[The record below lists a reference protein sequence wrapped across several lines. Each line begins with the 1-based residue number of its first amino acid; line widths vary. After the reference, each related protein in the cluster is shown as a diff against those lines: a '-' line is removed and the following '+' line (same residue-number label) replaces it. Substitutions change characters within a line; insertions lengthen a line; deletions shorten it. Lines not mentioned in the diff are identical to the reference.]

1 MKYLERHDS
10 TKIGIKKNY
19 GVKRSLKNSGQDFDE
34 CRNAPKCN
42 DANKMMFPLE
52 NGKNSKEYPNYDENK
67 KETINNKNNNQ
78 TFFDNNFNE
87 CNNCNNSLNK
97 YNYKS
102 SSSSNNSVYGEGC
115 KLKISFNNCP
125 SCSKLSKYSDKT
137 KKVLK
142 SNNPRQN
149 MPLTFKANGNIK
161 NSMSNNSLNQR
172 VNNLNGYNNGLVKM
186 IYAEEVEN
194 EKDDSILNEPN
205 LTDSIANFRRINK
218 LEKKLKQSNTFS
230 SRISSITSYKTNKLN
245 NNSTKQSI
253 SARNFNQNNYIPLK
267 KAFL

>member
-1 MKYLERHDS
+1 MVPQLKYLERHDS

-19 GVKRSLKNSGQDFDE
+19 GVKRSLKNSGQEFDE

-52 NGKNSKEYPNYDENK
+52 NGKNSKE
-67 KETINNKNNNQ
+67 NQ
-78 TFFDNNFNE
+78 NNNFNE

-149 MPLTFKANGNIK
+149 MPLTYMANGNVK

-172 VNNLNGYNNGLVKM
+172 VNNLNGFNNGLAKM

-194 EKDDSILNEPN
+194 EKDDPILNEPN
-205 LTDSIANFRRINK
+205 LTDSIANFRRMNK